1 MDLIT
6 LKKKFKQ
13 QYNFLKIFNH
23 NKKAKQEFQRL
34 EFLGDRVLALILSH
48 EIYNR
53 FTRLNEGRLAT
64 IFSYLT
70 SSATLSKIA
79 KEIQLD
85 LFIKK
90 KKFNNISDKV
100 LSDFIEAILG
110 SLYIDSGID
119 VVRSLIVELWMEE
132 IIKNRDLRRDAKSVL
147 QEWTQA
153 NGLGLPVY
161 KVLKKKGLDHQP
173 TFEIKLIVK
182 DFDVILGNGKS
193 LQIAQ
198 KKTAEKFIKKFIEE
212 DIIVK
217 Q

>member
-13 QYNFLKIFNH
+13 HNNFLKIFNH

-53 FTRLNEGRLAT
+53 FTRFNEGRLAT

-70 SSATLSKIA
+70 SSTTLSKIA
-79 KEIQLD
+79 KNIQLD
-85 LFIKK
+85 LFIK

-132 IIKNRDLRRDAKSVL
+132 IIKNRDLRRDSKSIL

-161 KVLKKKGLDHQP
+161 KVVKKGLDHQP
-173 TFEIKLIVK
+173 TFEIELKVK

-198 KKTAEKFIKKFIEE
+198 KK
-212 DIIVK
+212 
-217 Q
+217 QQRNS

>member
-1 MDLIT
+1 MNLIT
-6 LKKKFKQ
+6 IKQKFKQ
-13 QYNFLKIFNH
+13 HNNFLKIFYQD
-23 NKKAKQEFQRL
+23 KKAKQEFQRL

-48 EIYNR
+48 EVYNR
-53 FTRLNEGRLAT
+53 FAKFNEGRLAV

-70 SSATLSKIA
+70 SSNTLSKIA
-79 KEIQLD
+79 KKIELD

-90 KKFNNISDKV
+90 RKINNISDKV

-110 SLYIDSGID
+110 SLYVDSGLD
-119 VVRSLIVELWMEE
+119 KVRGLIVELWMEE
-132 IIKNRDLRRDAKSVL
+132 IIKNKDLRRDAKSIL

-153 NGLGLPVY
+153 NGLGLPEY
-161 KVLKKKGLDHQP
+161 KVLKKKGLDHHP
-173 TFEIKLIVK
+173 TFEIELKVK

-193 LQIAQ
+193 LQVAQ

-217 Q
+217 

>member
-1 MDLIT
+1 MDYIL
-6 LKKKFKQ
+6 LKKNFKQ
-13 QYNFLKIFNH
+13 HNNFLKIFNH

-48 EIYNR
+48 EVYNR
-53 FTRLNEGRLAT
+53 FAEFNEGRLAT

-79 KEIQLD
+79 KKIQLD

-90 KKFNNISDKV
+90 KNFNNISDKV
-100 LSDFIEAILG
+100 LSDFIEAIIG

-119 VVRSLIVELWMEE
+119 KVRSLIIELWEEE
-132 IIKNRDLRRDAKSVL
+132 IIKNKDLRRDSKSIL

-153 NGLGLPVY
+153 NGLGLPEY

-173 TFEIKLIVK
+173 IFEIELKVK
-182 DFDVILGNGKS
+182 NFDVIFGNGKS

-198 KKTAEKFIKKFIEE
+198 KKTAEKFIKSFIVE
-212 DIIVK
+212 DIIDK
-217 Q
+217 

>member
-1 MDLIT
+1 MNLNT

-13 QYNFLKIFNH
+13 RNNFLKIFNH
-23 NKKAKQEFQRL
+23 DKKAKQDFQRL

-48 EIYNR
+48 EVYTR
-53 FTRLNEGRLAT
+53 FASFNEGKLAT

-70 SSATLSKIA
+70 STTTLSKIA
-79 KEIQLD
+79 KKIQLD
-85 LFIKK
+85 LFIEKEN
-90 KKFNNISDKV
+90 FNNISDKV

-110 SLYIDSGID
+110 SLYLDSGID
-119 VVRSLIVELWMEE
+119 TVRSLIVELWMEE
-132 IIKNRDLRRDAKSVL
+132 IKKNKDLRRDTKSIL

-153 NGLGLPVY
+153 NGLGLPKY

-173 TFEIKLIVK
+173 TFEIELIVK
-182 DFDVILGNGKS
+182 GFDVILGNGKS

-217 Q
+217 

>member
-13 QYNFLKIFNH
+13 HNNFLKIFNH
-23 NKKAKQEFQRL
+23 DKKAKILLLGFQL
-34 EFLGDRVLALILSH
+34 MFYFVLALILSH

-53 FTRLNEGRLAT
+53 FTRFNEGRLAT

-70 SSATLSKIA
+70 SSTTLSKIA
-79 KEIQLD
+79 KNIQLD

-90 KKFNNISDKV
+90 KNFNNISDKV

-110 SLYIDSGID
+110 SLYVDSGIN
-119 VVRSLIVELWMEE
+119 VVKSLIVELWMEE
-132 IIKNRDLRRDAKSVL
+132 IIKNRDLRRDAKSIL

-153 NGLGLPVY
+153 NRLGLPVY

-173 TFEIKLIVK
+173 TFEIELKVK

-198 KKTAEKFIKKFIEE
+198 KKTAEKFIKKFIVE

-217 Q
+217 